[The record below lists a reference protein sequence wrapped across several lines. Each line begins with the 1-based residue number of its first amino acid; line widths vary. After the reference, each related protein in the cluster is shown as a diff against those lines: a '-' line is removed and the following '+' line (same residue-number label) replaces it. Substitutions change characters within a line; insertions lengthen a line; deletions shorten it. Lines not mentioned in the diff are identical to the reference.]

1 MTASDGITQPKFWAA
16 FKRIA
21 RKLIPSRSLR
31 WCLLYVP
38 GFCAALLFA
47 LKVFGEP
54 IPGGGSSF
62 DDLASYVFEAGSRS
76 VPVMIAIAITY
87 ALATGLDWNLDNTYR
102 RKLQEQLRQGMA
114 DADRLTSWQ
123 RGAFLILAG
132 ETFAILALL
141 VVILAAML
149 VFQ

>member
-1 MTASDGITQPKFWAA
+1 MTRFEKIKGQLALILAA
-16 FKRIA
+16 AWRPVRENA
-21 RKLIPSRSLR
+21 RKLIPSRALR
-31 WCLLYVP
+31 WCLIYVP
-38 GFCAALLFA
+38 AFTVGLLFA
-47 LKVFGEP
+47 IKVV
-54 IPGGGSSF
+54 GGL
-62 DDLASYVFEAGSRS
+62 DDMVAYVIEVVTKSL
-76 VPVMIAIAITY
+76 PVLIAIAITY
-87 ALATGLDWNLDNTYR
+87 ALATGLDWNIDNTYR